1 MPDMSRRAFLCTC
14 GLGLGALLGPS
25 SVFADGTSQINV
37 FQQSMF
43 NPSATSGGVIAG
55 LIGLLFG
62 TVSSGLGSAWVGT
75 LTNQWESYRAAHDD
89 PATNALDD
97 FINGACEVGSIVLGK
112 LNEAVMQGLYA
123 FNAWLRSVLLP
134 GASSVKINGWDFPGK
149 VSETVNTTFNLQGN
163 DWWSN
168 PSSSH
173 PAIWSAL
180 PAFPGG
186 TTSGNLAQ
194 GVKLADNSSL
204 IDFTIDGKTY
214 KNKALY
220 AIVRYA
226 NGNFAL
232 RIGGGENN
240 ARTKLTAAF
249 PGVDFGFQE
258 FSGLLIDKDN
268 KKAWDLFGAYD
279 NLNVSAS
286 ALTWAKGQ
294 AIGVI
299 DGDDVVGILLP
310 GEDVFIPA
318 PASSADVVIT
328 PGKGGAEVADDS
340 PDVVTSG
347 TAAAFDRVLGHG
359 IEVADDLIIGGGRL
373 SIPPTDAVIGSWNDA
388 ATLTG
393 GGLLTD
399 AAIGK
404 GATISSP
411 AVAGSSAGAITEG
424 VGSLTSGS
432 NAAGIPNDS
441 SLGAS
446 IYWPSALALDF
457 FPFNL
462 PAKFSNLLS
471 SLTSASGDPWHFT
484 LPFHYGDIINEDP
497 VVDLS
502 MLKPVAPLTSLFSKV
517 GYLFLGW
524 KAISRLLGGGSGDGS
539 GSDSGGE

>member
-1 MPDMSRRAFLCTC
+1 MPNMSRRAFLCTC
-14 GLGLGALLGPS
+14 GLGLGAMLGPS
-25 SVFADGTSQINV
+25 SAFADGSSQINV

-43 NPSATSGGVIAG
+43 NPSATSGGVLAG
-55 LIGLLFG
+55 LLGLLFG

-75 LTNQWESYRAAHDD
+75 ISGQWESYRAAHDD
-89 PATNALDD
+89 PVTNALDD

-112 LNEAVMQGLYA
+112 LNEVIMQGLYA

-149 VSETVNTTFNLQGN
+149 VSETVNTTFNVQGSEWAIPT
-163 DWWSN
+163 D
-168 PSSSH
+168 SH

-180 PAFPGG
+180 PAFPGVV
-186 TTSGNLAQ
+186 SNNLAN
-194 GVKLADNSSL
+194 GVKLANSSSL

-220 AIVRYA
+220 AIARNA
-226 NGNFAL
+226 NGTFRL
-232 RIGGGENN
+232 SVSGGENN
-240 ARTKLTAAF
+240 IRSAVTRAF
-249 PGVDFGFQE
+249 NGVDFGTQVYE
-258 FSGLLIDKDN
+258 GMVIDKDGN
-268 KKAWDLFGAYD
+268 QGLVFGAGFD
-279 NLNVSAS
+279 DVDVSGS
-286 ALTWAKGQ
+286 VLTWAKGQ
-294 AIGVI
+294 AIGVV
-299 DGDDVVGILLP
+299 DSGDVVGILLP

-318 PASSADVVIT
+318 PASAADVVIT

-347 TAAAFDRVLGHG
+347 TAAAIDRVLGHG

-404 GATISSP
+404 GATTSSS
-411 AVAGSSAGAITEG
+411 AVAGSSAGVITEG
-424 VGSLTSGS
+424 VGTLTSGS

-446 IYWPSALALDF
+446 ISWPTSLALDF

-462 PAKFSNLLS
+462 PAKFSNLLH

-484 LPFHYGDIINEDP
+484 LPFHYGDIVNEDA

-502 MLKPVAPLTSLFSKV
+502 MLKPVAPLTSLFAKV

-524 KAISRLLGGGSGDGS
+524 KAISRLLGGGAGDGS
-539 GSDSGGE
+539 GSDSGDE

>member
-1 MPDMSRRAFLCTC
+1 MPDLSRRAFLCTC

-25 SVFADGTSQINV
+25 SAFADGTSQINV

-43 NPSATSGGVIAG
+43 NPSSTSGGVIAG

-97 FINGACEVGSIVLGK
+97 FINGACELGSIVLDK
-112 LNEAVMQGLYA
+112 LNETVMQGLYS
-123 FNAWLRSVLLP
+123 FNAWLRTVLLP

-149 VSETVNTTFNLQGN
+149 VSETVNTTFNVQG
-163 DWWSN
+163 DYWTI
-168 PSSSH
+168 PTDAH

-180 PAFPGG
+180 PAFPGI
-186 TTSGNLAQ
+186 TSGNLAQ

-214 KNKALY
+214 KDKAVY
-220 AIVRYA
+220 AIRR
-226 NGNFAL
+226 NPDGTFGL
-232 RIGGGENN
+232 LIGGGANS
-240 ARTKLTAAF
+240 ARSKLVSAF
-249 PGVDFGFQE
+249 PGVDFGVQE
-258 FSGLLIDKDN
+258 FTGLLIDKDN
-268 KKAWDLFGAYD
+268 HQSWDAFGNFN
-279 NLNVSAS
+279 NLNVNDSV
-286 ALTWAKGQ
+286 LTWAKGQ

-299 DGDDVVGILLP
+299 DAGDVVGILFP

-318 PASSADVVIT
+318 PASAADVVFT
-328 PGKGGAEVADDS
+328 PGEAGAEVADDS

-393 GGLLTD
+393 GGLLID
-399 AAIGK
+399 SAIGK
-404 GATISSP
+404 GATTSSN
-411 AVAGSSAGAITEG
+411 AVAGSSAGVVTEG

-432 NAAGIPNDS
+432 NASGIPTDS

-446 IYWPSALALDF
+446 ISWPGALALDF

-462 PAKFSNLLS
+462 PAKFSYLLS

-484 LPFHYGDIINEDP
+484 LPFHYGSIINEDTL
-497 VVDLS
+497 VDLS

>member
-25 SVFADGTSQINV
+25 SAFADGTSQINV

-43 NPSATSGGVIAG
+43 NPSSTSGGVIAG

-97 FINGACEVGSIVLGK
+97 FINGACEVGSIVLDK
-112 LNEAVMQGLYA
+112 LNETVMQGLYS
-123 FNAWLRSVLLP
+123 FNAWLRTVLLP

-149 VSETVNTTFNLQGN
+149 VSPTVNTTFNVSGSE
-163 DWWSN
+163 WSI
-168 PSSSH
+168 PTSEH

-180 PAFPGG
+180 PAFPGVVRD
-186 TTSGNLAQ
+186 LAAN
-194 GVKLADNSSL
+194 GVKLGDSSSL
-204 IDFTIDGKTY
+204 IDLIIDGKTY
-214 KNKALY
+214 NNKAFY
-220 AIVRYA
+220 AVQRHDDGTFSLPVGGA
-226 NGNFAL
+226 QGNLRGFVSRAFNGVNFGSQVYEGLA
-232 RIGGGENN
+232 ISKSGKQASGFFAGYEN
-240 ARTKLTAAF
+240 
-249 PGVDFGFQE
+249 VD
-258 FSGLLIDKDN
+258 
-268 KKAWDLFGAYD
+268 A
-279 NLNVSAS
+279 SAS
-286 ALTWAKGQ
+286 VLTWASGH

-299 DGDDVVGILLP
+299 DGNDVVGILFP

-328 PGKGGAEVADDS
+328 PGTGGAELADDS

-399 AAIGK
+399 SAIGK
-404 GATISSP
+404 GATTSSN
-411 AVAGSSAGAITEG
+411 AVAGSSAGVVTEG
-424 VGSLTSGS
+424 VGALTSGS
-432 NAAGIPNDS
+432 NASGIPTDS

-446 IYWPSALALDF
+446 ISWPGALALDF

-471 SLTSASGDPWHFT
+471 SLTSASGDPWHFS
-484 LPFHYGDIINEDP
+484 LPFHYGSIINEDT

>member
-25 SVFADGTSQINV
+25 SAFADGTSQINV
-37 FQQSMF
+37 FQQSMY

-55 LIGLLFG
+55 LLGLLFG

-75 LTNQWESYRAAHDD
+75 LSNQWESYRAAHDD

-123 FNAWLRSVLLP
+123 FNAWLRTVLLP

-149 VSETVNTTFNLQGN
+149 VSETVNTTFNVQG
-163 DWWSN
+163 DEWSI
-168 PSSSH
+168 PTDSH

-180 PAFPGG
+180 PGLPGIARD
-186 TTSGNLAQ
+186 LAAS
-194 GVKLADNSSL
+194 GVKLRDDSNL
-204 IDFTIDGKTY
+204 IDLTIDGKTY
-214 KNKALY
+214 SNKAFYVIQRHQDGTFLLPSGSEQSNLRGAVSKAFKGVQFGSQIY
-220 AIVRYA
+220 EDLAIS
-226 NGNFAL
+226 
-232 RIGGGENN
+232 
-240 ARTKLTAAF
+240 K
-249 PGVDFGFQE
+249 
-258 FSGLLIDKDN
+258 SGKQV
-268 KKAWDLFGAYD
+268 WGAYVGHD
-279 NLNVSAS
+279 YVDGSAS
-286 ALTWAKGQ
+286 VLTWAKGQ

-299 DGDDVVGILLP
+299 DGKDVVGILFP

-318 PASSADVVIT
+318 PASAADVVIT

-340 PDVVTSG
+340 PDVVISG

-373 SIPPTDAVIGSWNDA
+373 SIPPTDAVISTWNDA

-393 GGLLTD
+393 GGILTD
-399 AAIGK
+399 SAIGK
-404 GATISSP
+404 GASTSSP

-424 VGSLTSGS
+424 VGVLTSGS

-446 IYWPSALALDF
+446 ISWPSSLALDF

-471 SLTSASGDPWHFT
+471 SLTSASGDPWHFM
-484 LPFHYGDIINEDP
+484 LPFHYGDIIKENP

>member
-14 GLGLGALLGPS
+14 GLGLGAMLGPS
-25 SVFADGTSQINV
+25 SAFADGSSQINV

-89 PATNALDD
+89 PATKALDD

-112 LNEAVMQGLYA
+112 LNEVVIQGLYA

-149 VSETVNTTFNLQGN
+149 VSETVNTIFNVQG
-163 DWWSN
+163 DEWTI
-168 PSSSH
+168 PSALH
-173 PAIWSAL
+173 PAIFASL
-180 PAFPGG
+180 PSMPAYGGPFP
-186 TTSGNLAQ
+186 TSGI
-194 GVKLADNSSL
+194 KLAEDSNL
-204 IDFTIDGKTY
+204 IDFNIDGKTY
-214 KNKALY
+214 TDKALY
-220 AIVRYA
+220 VMHHYA
-226 NGNFAL
+226 NGNFSFKY
-232 RIGGGENN
+232 GGGESN
-240 ARTKLTAAF
+240 ARAVLGRAF
-249 PGVDFGFQE
+249 GVDFAYQGYE
-258 FSGLLIDKDN
+258 PLIIGNDGKQAYGQALAADN
-268 KKAWDLFGAYD
+268 FPLDSR
-279 NLNVSAS
+279 VI
-286 ALTWAKGQ
+286 TWAKGQ

-299 DGDDVVGILLP
+299 DAGDVVGILFP

-318 PASSADVVIT
+318 PASAADVVIT

-340 PDVVTSG
+340 PDVVSSG

-399 AAIGK
+399 ASIGK
-404 GATISSP
+404 GATTSST
-411 AVAGSSAGAITEG
+411 AVAGSSAGAVTEG
-424 VGSLTSGS
+424 VGTLTAGS

-441 SLGAS
+441 SLGCS
-446 IYWPSALALDF
+446 ISWPTSLALDF

-462 PAKFSNLLS
+462 PSKFSGLLH
-471 SLTSASGDPWHFT
+471 SLTSVSGDPWHFT
-484 LPFHYGDIINEDP
+484 LPFHYGDIVKEDT

-502 MLKPVAPLTSLFSKV
+502 MLKRVAPLTSLFAKV
-517 GYLFLGW
+517 SYLFLGW